1 MTDPSAPIDKHF
13 ENVTDPRVNRG
24 AKHSLLE
31 MVFVALTAA
40 ICGANGWADVER
52 FGRSKR
58 DWFRR
63 FIDLPHGVPSHDTC
77 GRVFARLETSEF
89 LSAMH
94 AWVDSFA
101 GSLRGQ
107 GLAIDGKQVRTPT
120 GQGGGSCGRGSRQRG
135 SLDRAAGTAALHTI
149 TAFATE
155 TRTVLR
161 QMSVDE
167 KSNEIPAVPKLL
179 ELIELSGA
187 VVTLDA
193 MHCQTETAQA
203 IVDPDATSILTVKGN
218 QPTLYK
224 ELLSRFE
231 EYLDADF
238 RVEGLRKQVTVERS
252 HGRHE
257 RREYYVK
264 AIDAHDGLFQRWP
277 DVKSMGMAYR
287 AREENGDLHQE
298 TMFFI
303 TNHAPQV
310 RTLSRHLRDPWTIE
324 NSQHWV
330 LDVTFAE
337 DASRIRKG
345 SAPEIAGAFRRMA
358 LTILQRDTTIKEN
371 IRGKRLRAGWD
382 GRILDQI
389 YAGFTAV

>member
-1 MTDPSAPIDKHF
+1 MTGPSAAIYKHF

-24 AKHSLLE
+24 ANHSLLE
-31 MVFVALTAA
+31 MMFVALTAT
-40 ICGANGWADVER
+40 ICGADGWVDVER
-52 FGRSKR
+52 FGNSKLN
-58 DWFRR
+58 WFRR
-63 FIDLPHGVPSHDTC
+63 FIDLEQGVPSHDTF
-77 GRVFARLETSEF
+77 GRVFARLDPGEF

-94 AWVDSFA
+94 SWVDSFA
-101 GSLRGQ
+101 ENLRGC
-107 GLAIDGKQVRTPT
+107 GVAIDGKTL
-120 GQGGGSCGRGSRQRG
+120 RGSI
-135 SLDRAAGTAALHTI
+135 DRAEGTAALHTI

-161 QMSVDE
+161 QMSVDD

-179 ELIELSGA
+179 EMIELAGA

-203 IVDPDATSILTVKGN
+203 IADCDATYILTVKGN
-218 QPTLYK
+218 QPTLFE
-224 ELLSRFE
+224 ELLNRFS
-231 EYLDADF
+231 EYANVDF
-238 RVEGLRKQVTVERS
+238 RVDGLRKHVTVERS
-252 HGRHE
+252 HGRRE

-264 AIDAHDGLFQRWP
+264 AVARDDELFQRWP
-277 DVKSMGMAYR
+277 DAKSFGMVYR
-287 AREENGDLHQE
+287 AREAGDDFHQE

-303 TNHAPQV
+303 TNHAPKV
-310 RTLSRHLRDPWTIE
+310 KLLSRHLRGHWTIE

-345 SAPEIAGAFRRMA
+345 SGPEIAGAFRRMA

-382 GRILDQI
+382 ENALDQI
-389 YAGFTAV
+389 YAAFTAV

>member
-1 MTDPSAPIDKHF
+1 MTGPSAAIYNHF

-24 AKHSLLE
+24 ANHSLLE
-31 MVFVALTAA
+31 MMFVALTAA

-52 FGRSKR
+52 FGNSKLN
-58 DWFRR
+58 WFRR
-63 FIDLPHGVPSHDTC
+63 FIDLEHGVPSHDTF
-77 GRVFARLETSEF
+77 GRVFSRLDTSEF
-89 LSAMH
+89 LTAMH
-94 AWVDSFA
+94 SWVDSFA
-101 GSLRGQ
+101 ENLRGR
-107 GLAIDGKQVRTPT
+107 GVAIDEKTL
-120 GQGGGSCGRGSRQRG
+120 RGSIN
-135 SLDRAAGTAALHTI
+135 RAAGTAALHTI

-161 QMSVDE
+161 QMSVGE

-203 IVDPDATSILTVKGN
+203 IVDRKATYILTVKGN
-218 QPTLYK
+218 QPTL
-224 ELLSRFE
+224 FE
-231 EYLDADF
+231 ELSNRFDEYANVDF
-238 RVEGLRKQVTVERS
+238 RVEGLRKHVTVERS
-252 HGRHE
+252 HGRNE

-264 AIDAHDGLFQRWP
+264 AIDPIDPNDTLFDRWP
-277 DVKSMGMAYR
+277 EAKSFGMVYR
-287 AREENGDLHQE
+287 AREAGGKVHQE
-298 TMFFI
+298 TVFFI
-303 TNHAPQV
+303 TNHAPKV
-310 RTLSRHLRDPWTIE
+310 KALSRHLRSHWSIE

-345 SAPEIAGAFRRMA
+345 SGPEIAGAFRRMA
-358 LTILQRDTTIKEN
+358 LTILQRDTTINEN

-382 GRILDQI
+382 ESVLDDI